1 MVAAA
6 ADGELSCA
14 VVAGDVRRLMA
25 LHDAGTL
32 PDPRDGQIARLKAE
46 NDTLRDR
53 IARQNAT
60 VEKLTAF
67 KTLAL
72 SRIAAQHE
80 EITRLRSTQ
89 PDPDAPPIARLT
101 AVPGPGQTID
111 SSSRR
116 TRESRAGR
124 ELLGERPGDAP
135 CGVSPRPG

>member
-1 MVAAA
+1 VS
-6 ADGELSCA
+6 EPLSRC
-14 VVAGDVRRLMA
+14 
-25 LHDAGTL
+25 
-32 PDPRDGQIARLKAE
+32 QAE

-53 IARQNAT
+53 IARQNAK

-80 EITRLRSTQ
+80 EINRLRSTQ

-111 SSSRR
+111 SSS
-116 TRESRAGR
+116 
-124 ELLGERPGDAP
+124 
-135 CGVSPRPG
+135 